1 MELFNKTALVKVIEP
16 IVEKV
21 FLKYYNDKL
30 FAMTGLT
37 KRERAKIYKE
47 AIQQRAFRISETANY
62 IGTSTATVYRLE
74 KNGKLKLHAQGGTRY
89 TLREDLDN
97 YLEKE
102 R

>member
-1 MELFNKTALVKVIEP
+1 MELFNKTALIKIIEP

-30 FAMTGLT
+30 FMQTGLT
-37 KRERAKIYKE
+37 KKERAKIYKE
-47 AIQQRAFRISETANY
+47 AIQQRAFRVGETANY

-74 KNGKLKLHAQGGTRY
+74 KDGKIKLHAQGGTRY
-89 TLREDLDN
+89 ALREDLDD

-102 R
+102 K

>member
-1 MELFNKTALVKVIEP
+1 MELFNKTALVKIIEP

-30 FAMTGLT
+30 FMQTGLT
-37 KRERAKIYKE
+37 EKERKKLYKE
-47 AIQQRAFRISETANY
+47 AVQQRAFRISETANY

-74 KNGKLKLHAQGGTRY
+74 KDGKLKLHAQGGTRY

-97 YLEKE
+97 YLK
-102 R
+102 RGK